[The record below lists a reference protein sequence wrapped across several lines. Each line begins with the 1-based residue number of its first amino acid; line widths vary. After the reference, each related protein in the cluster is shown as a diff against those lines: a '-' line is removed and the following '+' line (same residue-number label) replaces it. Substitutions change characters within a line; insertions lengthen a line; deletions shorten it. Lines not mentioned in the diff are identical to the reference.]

1 MVEPGEESEYIGL
14 DQSMSQKG
22 FTFVGPEL
30 VIDDELTLFAE
41 VKDNVGALR
50 ASSKLYTSTFDGFLP
65 DTFAHEQNLLITA
78 EGKTVLIAGCAHCGI
93 VNILREAKQRAG
105 RQPDMT
111 FGGFHLFQLTEGD
124 PASESLIDLT
134 GKELLKGDTV
144 YYTGHCTGD
153 YAYDR
158 LKTILGGRLQRMS
171 GGVTVEV

>member
-1 MVEPGEESEYIGL
+1 
-14 DQSMSQKG
+14 
-22 FTFVGPEL
+22 
-30 VIDDELTLFAE
+30 
-41 VKDNVGALR
+41 
-50 ASSKLYTSTFDGFLP
+50 
-65 DTFAHEQNLLITA
+65 
-78 EGKTVLIAGCAHCGI
+78 
-93 VNILREAKQRAG
+93 
-105 RQPDMT
+105 MT

-158 LKTILGGRLQRMS
+158 LKTILGGRLQRIS